1 MENITKTIN
10 RIKYFIDY
18 KGVSFNKLSLE
29 IGVSNSYFS
38 KMHKNN
44 DSIGS
49 DILEKIV
56 SIYPELN
63 TNWLITGKG
72 KMLNEYPTDIKRNQI
87 IDEGKVSHYQLPPG
101 PCQQCKL
108 RDDIISTQKK
118 TIETLEQLLKKNK
131 K

>member
-38 KMHKNN
+38 KMFKNN
-44 DSIGS
+44 ASIGS
-49 DILEKIV
+49 DILEKIG

-72 KMLNEYPTDIKRNQI
+72 KMLNESS
-87 IDEGKVSHYQLPPG
+87 IDEKKGNIMKEEEPSYHKLPPG

-108 RDDIISTQKK
+108 RDEIISTQKI
-118 TIETLEQLLKKNK
+118 TIEALEQLLKKNK